1 MTIYLLV
8 FAGALVLAIGA
19 TPVARFLAPRMGII
33 DHPEARKIHQR
44 PVPRLGGAAILLT
57 VIVVALVLGER
68 YNFNQFGTILV
79 GATGISFMGLVDDRW
94 GLRPLIK
101 LIAQIA
107 AALLLY
113 ASGVY
118 VGTFHQPVLNLIMT
132 VLWVVYITN
141 AINLLDN
148 MDGLAGGVAAIAAV
162 HFALMCSFSGQ
173 YLVGALSIALLGAC
187 LGFLFYN
194 LNPASI
200 FMGDSGS
207 LFLGFMLAATGIKL
221 RFPENVTFVTWM
233 VPVLVLGVPVFDTAL
248 VVVSRL
254 RRGLNPLTNP
264 GRDHVSHRLV
274 AAGMSRREAVL
285 TLYVISLIFGL
296 LAIFVTRASVLEGY
310 IGGGAAALLGLFALW
325 RMERPPFFERPA
337 AEPSSRAENG
347 RSVASGKS
355 RARGTRLAESPERKA
370 HGADTQREACE
381 RSEER
386 LSD

>member
-1 MTIYLLV
+1 MTVYLLV
-8 FAGALVLAIGA
+8 FAGALVLAVGA
-19 TPVARFLAPRMGII
+19 TPIARFLAPRMGII

-44 PVPRLGGAAILLT
+44 PVPRLGGAAILVT
-57 VIVVALVLGER
+57 VILVALVLGER
-68 YNFNQFGTILV
+68 YNFSQFGTILV
-79 GATGISFMGLVDDRW
+79 GATGISFMGLIDDRW

-101 LIAQIA
+101 LVGQIA

-118 VGTFHQPVLNLIMT
+118 VGTFHQPTLNLIMT

-148 MDGLAGGVAAIAAV
+148 MDGLAGGVAAVAAA

-200 FMGDSGS
+200 FMGDSGA

-248 VVVSRL
+248 VFVSRL

-274 AAGMSRREAVL
+274 KAGMSRREAVL
-285 TLYVISLIFGL
+285 TLYVISFVMGL

-310 IGGGAAALLGLFALW
+310 IGGGAAALVGLFALW
-325 RMERPPFFERPA
+325 RIERPPFVEGQDPELR
-337 AEPSSRAENG
+337 SRAQNG
-347 RSVASGKS
+347 RSAASD
-355 RARGTRLAESPERKA
+355 GTRSQRVGLAEGPARKA
-370 HGADTQREACE
+370 E
-381 RSEER
+381 SE
-386 LSD
+386 DA